1 MQDLAR
7 RALAS
12 IKMTCYNV
20 AAGHAPVCHIPTQRM
35 GLGMPVGISLIR
47 SDNGDLDGTNDV
59 PRLMGGPREQ
69 GRIHGRSA
77 RTMIAHNITQAKQ
90 WMEEAAAQG
99 RRYDN
104 RAILQCNERFVEFS
118 APDVLEEIR
127 GIAEGA
133 ALPYEDV
140 LGLNVPL
147 FIVATYL
154 PMDCTQI
161 LLRPPATSNGET
173 YLVKTRDLRG
183 HLEHVVL
190 HRIYPDGREMVEV
203 TVAGSVTW
211 PGSGLNGDG
220 VAYSTSGVWSTRTPL
235 DIDRAAS
242 GWILVN
248 THLLLRHSRSLEEFI
263 AHLRAQPRVCP
274 LNLVA
279 CDSTTAE
286 ALEVTAKSVH
296 RANDTTGFM
305 VRTNHYLTP
314 EIIHLGPTCDEHPSS
329 HQRYATALRRLQ
341 DRAGTW
347 TLERVVAL
355 LGDHEGYPQNS
366 ICRHAEDGRGADT
379 AYASIAVLPVGM
391 LWVTR
396 GHPCR
401 ASAGRMINA
410 SVHAS
415 ST

>member
-1 MQDLAR
+1 MSA
-7 RALAS
+7 
-12 IKMTCYNV
+12 V
-20 AAGHAPVCHIPTQRM
+20 PEGHC
-35 GLGMPVGISLIR
+35 GLDNSLKI
-47 SDNGDLDGTNDV
+47 L
-59 PRLMGGPREQ
+59 RLRGNPHEQ
-69 GRIHGRSA
+69 GEIHGRCA
-77 RTMIAHNITQAKQ
+77 RTMIARNITQAKQ

-99 RRYDN
+99 RRYDT
-104 RAILQCNERFVEFS
+104 RAILQRNERFVEFS

-127 GIAEGA
+127 GIAEGS

-147 FIVATYL
+147 FIVATHL

-173 YLVKTRDLRG
+173 YLAKTRDLRG

-190 HRIYPDGREMVEV
+190 HRMYPDGRKMVEV

-211 PGSGLNGDG
+211 PGSGLNGDR
-220 VAYSTSGVWSTRTPL
+220 VTYSTSGVWSTRTPL

-296 RANDTTGFM
+296 RATDTTGFM

-314 EIIHLGPTCDEHPSS
+314 EIVHLGPTCDEHPSS
-329 HQRYATALRRLQ
+329 HERYATALRRLQ
-341 DRAGTW
+341 NRAGTW
-347 TLERVVAL
+347 TLKRVVAL

-379 AYASIAVLPVGM
+379 AYASIAMLPAGT

-401 ASAGRMINA
+401 ASVGRMIHVSA
-410 SVHAS
+410 HAS